1 MFRILL
7 LALFSAALFSAAA
20 QAAPDRISLEYEV
33 IRNGLR
39 LGTVTDT
46 FTRNGNQ
53 YLLVS
58 ETRAADGFRIFM
70 PGIVRFE
77 SRGNVTTEG
86 LQPLQFQHIRSDA
99 PNKLATAT
107 FDWDKHQV
115 RHQYK
120 GNSKLHENLL
130 AGSQDQLS
138 VLYQFA
144 FMSPLPAEYE
154 LEVASGKSIK
164 KHRYLGSDGGVVATP
179 AGPFATRLYQRVG
192 HAADD
197 KSVSV
202 WIAPARHNL
211 PVQVSISQD
220 GVTVEQRLVRYRV
233 GE

>member
-46 FTRNGNQ
+46 FTRDGNQ

-77 SRGNVTTEG
+77 SRGNVTAEG

-130 AGSQDQLS
+130 AGTIAIRTLE
-138 VLYQFA
+138 A
-144 FMSPLPAEYE
+144 RE
-154 LEVASGKSIK
+154 LRGRCRR
-164 KHRYLGSDGGVVATP
+164 HR
-179 AGPFATRLYQRVG
+179 RR
-192 HAADD
+192 
-197 KSVSV
+197 
-202 WIAPARHNL
+202 
-211 PVQVSISQD
+211 
-220 GVTVEQRLVRYRV
+220 
-233 GE
+233 